1 MISKAGEEPRRP
13 FPKVVALLV
22 LASAPFLCF
31 VLIAQ
36 GTPTKIASLIC
47 GVSAAFAMLTFVYV
61 RLRANRRGEKRQR
74 FVASEEGRA
83 KMRTLLQSRGFN
95 SKEDIVAIFPDKAG
109 SSLVVGSLLYVVF
122 LVLLPKLRQPL
133 PAIVLGAI
141 TLIPLALLKRRAIT
155 FTRLP

>member
-109 SSLVVGSLLYVVF
+109 SSLVVGSLLRC
-122 LVLLPKLRQPL
+122 LLGL
-133 PAIVLGAI
+133 ASEI
-141 TLIPLALLKRRAIT
+141 TAAASSDCFGGDNANTACPS
-155 FTRLP
+155 